1 MEAREIPARARDPER
16 AYAFAPLV
24 LAITLGVLGV
34 MALDHLYLRGVR
46 HQPLYLALGLAL
58 ALPVAFRLRTPSLV
72 RAGYELYVMVLL
84 LMVAAVARGHDGFD
98 ARWLP
103 LGHGIRVRVAEPM
116 ALALVL
122 ALARTS
128 GAPAPRWL
136 APLIVL
142 APCLVALAGRDFAS
156 IATFLVIAAA
166 VLIAEGRAWLVL
178 GAGAC
183 AIACAPVFWR
193 VLHGYQ
199 RQRIAQFF
207 GPSDPHGV
215 GWMPAQVRA
224 MVRGGGFSGAA
235 SPYEASRSFG
245 DAEVAFPV
253 LARHWGF
260 VGAFLALALFAA
272 LIVFA
277 LRTASC
283 ARSRGGALVALG
295 VAAWLAW
302 KTAVGLAIALGVA
315 PIVAISMP
323 MLGAGGTNVV
333 ATLVA
338 TGVLAAIA
346 RDAPDAREAHEGA
359 PESAPIAGDPLMPSL
374 LRHADALALGV
385 TIVAALIAAR
395 LFVLQVA

>member
-1 MEAREIPARARDPER
+1 MEACEIPARAGDPER
-16 AYAFAPLV
+16 AYAFVPL
-24 LAITLGVLGV
+24 LIALTLGVLGV
-34 MALDHLYLRGVR
+34 RALDGLYLRGMH
-46 HQPLYLALGLAL
+46 HQPLYLALGLAMALPAAFLLRTRSALRAAYALYAAGLLVMLL
-58 ALPVAFRLRTPSLV
+58 AL
-72 RAGYELYVMVLL
+72 
-84 LMVAAVARGHDGFD
+84 ARGHDGFD
-98 ARWLP
+98 ARWLS
-103 LGHGIRVRVAEPM
+103 LGHGVRIRVAEPM

-136 APLIVL
+136 APLLVL

-156 IATFLVIAAA
+156 VATFLAIAAV

-183 AIACAPVFWR
+183 AIAGAPIFYR
-193 VLHGYQ
+193 CLHGYQ
-199 RQRIAQFF
+199 RQRIAEFL
-207 GPSDPHGV
+207 GPSDPLGA

-224 MVRGGGFSGAA
+224 MVRGGGFSGAP
-235 SPYEASRSFG
+235 SPHEASRAFG

-260 VGAFLALALFAA
+260 VGALLAIALFAA

-277 LRTASC
+277 LRTASR
-283 ARSRGGALVALG
+283 ARSRGGALIALG
-295 VAAWLAW
+295 LAAWLAW

-323 MLGAGGTNVV
+323 MLGYGGTNVV
-333 ATLVA
+333 ATLLA
-338 TGVLAAIA
+338 TGVLASI
-346 RDAPDAREAHEGA
+346 AREARAGRES
-359 PESAPIAGDPLMPSL
+359 PEIPGDPLLPSL
-374 LRHADALALGV
+374 LHHADALALGV
-385 TIVAALIAAR
+385 TLVAALIAAR

>member
-1 MEAREIPARARDPER
+1 MEARDIPGSARDPER
-16 AYAFAPLV
+16 AYAFVPLSIA
-24 LAITLGVLGV
+24 LTLGLTG
-34 MALDHLYLRGVR
+34 MALLRLDEHWLLR
-46 HQPLYLALGLAL
+46 ERAQSIYLAFGLGIAALTAFQLRTRTAMRAAYALYAAGLLLTMLAL
-58 ALPVAFRLRTPSLV
+58 A
-72 RAGYELYVMVLL
+72 
-84 LMVAAVARGHDGFD
+84 RGHEGWD
-98 ARWLP
+98 ARWLS
-103 LGHGIRVRVAEPM
+103 LGHGVRIRVAEPM

-136 APLIVL
+136 APLLVL
-142 APCLVALAGRDFAS
+142 APCLLALAARDFAS
-156 IATFLVIAAA
+156 IATFLAIGAV

-183 AIACAPVFWR
+183 AVACAPAFFR

-207 GPSDPHGV
+207 GPSDPLGA

-224 MVRGGGFSGAA
+224 MVRGGGLSGA
-235 SPYEASRSFG
+235 PLPRDVGRSFG

-277 LRTASC
+277 LRTAAR
-283 ARSRGGALVALG
+283 ARSRSGALVAIG
-295 VAAWLAW
+295 IATWLAW
-302 KTAVGLAIALGVA
+302 KTAAGLAIALGVA

-323 MLGAGGTNVV
+323 MLGVGGTNVV
-333 ATLVA
+333 ATLLA
-338 TGVLAAIA
+338 TGLLAAIS
-346 RDAPDAREAHEGA
+346 RDTPDANEA
-359 PESAPIAGDPLMPSL
+359 PEIAVDALLPSL

>member
-1 MEAREIPARARDPER
+1 MEARETPARASDPER
-16 AYAFAPLV
+16 ALAFAPIV
-24 LAITLGVLGV
+24 LAITLGVLGM

-46 HQPLYLALGLAL
+46 HLPVYIALGLAV
-58 ALPVAFRLRTPSLV
+58 ALPAAFLLRT
-72 RAGYELYVMVLL
+72 RATLRAAYALYAAGLL
-84 LMVAAVARGHDGFD
+84 LMMLALARGHEGWD
-98 ARWLP
+98 ARWLS
-103 LGHGIRVRVAEPM
+103 LGHGVRVRVAEPM

-136 APLIVL
+136 APLLVL
-142 APCLVALAGRDFAS
+142 APCVVALAGRDFAS
-156 IATFLVIAAA
+156 IATFLAIAAV
-166 VLIAEGRAWLVL
+166 VLTAEGRAWLVL

-193 VLHGYQ
+193 LLHGYQ
-199 RQRIAQFF
+199 RQRLAQFF
-207 GPSDPHGV
+207 GPTDPLGA
-215 GWMPAQVRA
+215 GWLPAQVRA
-224 MVRGGGFSGAA
+224 MVRGGGFSGAP

-260 VGAFLALALFAA
+260 VGAFLAIALFAA

-277 LRTASC
+277 LRTASR

-295 VAAWLAW
+295 IATWLAW
-302 KTAVGLAIALGVA
+302 KIAVGLAITLGVA

-333 ATLVA
+333 ATLLA
-338 TGVLAAIA
+338 TGLLASVA
-346 RDAPDAREAHEGA
+346 RDGRDDHDHAQ
-359 PESAPIAGDPLMPSL
+359 IAGDPLLPSL